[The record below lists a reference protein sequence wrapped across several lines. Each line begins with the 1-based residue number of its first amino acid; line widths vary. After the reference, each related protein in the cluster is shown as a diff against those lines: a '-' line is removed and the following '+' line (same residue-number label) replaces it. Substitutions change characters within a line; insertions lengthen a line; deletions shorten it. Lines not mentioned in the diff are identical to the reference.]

1 MAPLTSIVVTIHDLA
16 QAGGGVGAV
25 GLISALAVLGG
36 LITVAV
42 LEATGIDPAP
52 RAPAL

>member
-1 MAPLTSIVVTIHDLA
+1 MAPLNSTVLALHDFA

-25 GLISALAVLGG
+25 GLIAALVVLGV

-42 LEATGIDPAP
+42 LEATGIHPAP

>member
-1 MAPLTSIVVTIHDLA
+1 MAPLTSIVFAIHDLA

-25 GLISALAVLGG
+25 GLVSSLAVLGM

-42 LEATGIDPAP
+42 LEATGIEPAA

>member
-1 MAPLTSIVVTIHDLA
+1 MASLTSIVLTIHDLA
-16 QAGGGVGAV
+16 QSGGGVGAV
-25 GLISALAVLGG
+25 GLISALVVLGM

-42 LEATGIDPAP
+42 LEVAGIDPVP